1 MTLHEVIQAIE
12 GVALLQPNVR
22 TIVRQD
28 IFRLNGRPDVKYSA
42 FGWLQREHS
51 GDADS
56 DLTNYGF
63 TFFYVDRL
71 AADMENEVAVQ
82 SEGMT
87 VLGNVLRLLADY
99 GVMPT
104 TWTMR
109 AFTQRFSDLCAG
121 VYCNVTFEV
130 QEDWTCPVE
139 FPDFDADFN
148 GDFLIIKSGVNL

>member
-51 GDADS
+51 GEADS

-130 QEDWTCPVE
+130 QDDWKTG
-139 FPDFDADFN
+139 FDNCCFN
-148 GDFLIIKSGVNL
+148 QLYQISSVGISSCAF